1 MAERLKEKVKF
12 FFKEGSRALACSV
25 SKLFGVYKN
34 YKPTFWGTLWV
45 KRGFKSLHSERCN

>member
-34 YKPTFWGTLWV
+34 YKPTF
-45 KRGFKSLHSERCN
+45 